1 MSEEKGAIKSKFTE
15 AMEIGSDPNIPVKDA
30 VSMVWGGVKADYAAA
45 KNYNVLYAQLSDED
59 QKLIERN
66 VVLNTFLEA
75 IRRSYYKNM
84 RTLKNDIED
93 ALNIEVLIA
102 RGILTSDTTA
112 GE

>member
-1 MSEEKGAIKSKFTE
+1 MRSAIRSVTLVCLALALSNRAKLK
-15 AMEIGSDPNIPVKDA
+15 I
-30 VSMVWGGVKADYAAA
+30 AA
-45 KNYNVLYAQLSDED
+45 KNYNVLYAQLSGED

-75 IRRSYYKNM
+75 IRRGYYKNI

-93 ALNIEVLIA
+93 ALNIEVLKA
-102 RGILTSDTTA
+102 RGILTSDTTG